1 MTTGYDVATEVALA
15 RPRRAVIDEAW
26 RRLGSGVEV
35 LSGSD
40 GGPLRRTVKRILDPL
55 VLRLRVNPQFSAA
68 ILAPDVARDL
78 HDVIIAHGDQLLCT
92 AQWFEVLKKSRRRLR
107 ITTGNAQELYFPIS
121 YELAVTHGAPTGD
134 VEAVADAVLRDVH
147 SDRDRTATAALDKHL
162 AASQTISTL
171 TRQLERSWRDVRPGG
186 AITGPFLSGLSTVL
200 AETGDHRARAARQRV
215 WTALVADDTPFN
227 LGAGARVDPAALP
240 WRLVD
245 LGLTSTEP
253 QRCPHLTERFSGE
266 RPLDRAVVDRVRAT
280 LRRALDREELPD
292 IPLLC
297 AEEVDRACSPW
308 GLLAEDIQATLV
320 AGIEVAVELMPL
332 DEKHS
337 ARYGLA
343 ALIQARLRKEAYV
356 LHARRC
362 LAAGAPVHPRQQ
374 RVVDDLRAFRRP
386 YLGRLW
392 ARLHGRDV
400 WQESCDDVEDIRSLL
415 DGVARSASL
424 DQRQRI
430 KAMLVDVSGSE
441 IEVTG

>member
-26 RRLGSGVEV
+26 RRLGPGVEV
-35 LSGSD
+35 LSAGD

-55 VLRLRVNPQFSAA
+55 VLRLRANSQFSAA

-92 AQWFEVLKKSRRRLR
+92 AQWFEVLKKGRRRLR
-107 ITTGNAQELYFPIS
+107 ITTGNAQELYFPVS
-121 YELAVTHGAPTGD
+121 YELAVTRGAPAGN
-134 VEAVADAVLRDVH
+134 VEAVADAVLRDLH

-227 LGAGARVDPAALP
+227 LGAGARVDPALLP

-253 QRCPHLTERFSGE
+253 QRCPPLTEGSSGE

-332 DEKHS
+332 DERHS

-400 WQESCDDVEDIRSLL
+400 WQESCDDVEDVRSLL

-430 KAMLVDVSGSE
+430 KAMLANVTGSE
-441 IEVTG
+441 IEVAR